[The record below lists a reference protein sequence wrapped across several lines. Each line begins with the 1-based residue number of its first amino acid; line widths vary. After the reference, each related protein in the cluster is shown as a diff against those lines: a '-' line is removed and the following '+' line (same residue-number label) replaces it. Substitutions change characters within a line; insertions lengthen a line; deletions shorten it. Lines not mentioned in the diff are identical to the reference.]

1 MELIAVTQQV
11 VNNHEVELPTIS
23 NNNRFIE
30 ANTQEVS
37 LNHLRKDCTIP
48 VFAKDNETTIPHFE
62 FIDAVS
68 SVAQELFSEGTIMM
82 PNIRTSHIIKGR
94 IPSAIGKPA
103 KELLEHEK
111 TIYYERMAF
120 MVEIPEVYTVINNQ
134 KLNLSV
140 GGVRSYSEQNLFS
153 KKSIEKFKIFIGYK
167 NMVCCN
173 LCIATDGLKDD
184 LRVSSINELKSKT
197 LELFESY
204 NQEMH
209 VDQMSQLQDFTINQ
223 EQFAHLV
230 GKMKLYNHLENTQ
243 KEGLFDLKITDSQIT
258 TIIKNYVDDD
268 NFRADNKGYI
278 NLWNLYN
285 LFTESAKSNYIDNFL
300 SRNCNTFEFVNH
312 LSKSLKNHED
322 NYFLQKSEIFYSP
335 AQLNDY

>member
-1 MELIAVTQQV
+1 MELTAVNQQV
-11 VNNHEVELPTIS
+11 VSNQEIESSIS

-37 LNHLRKDCTIP
+37 LSHLKKDCIIP
-48 VFAKDNETTIPHFE
+48 VFAKDNESTIPHFE
-62 FIDAVS
+62 FIDAVRS
-68 SVAQELFSEGTIMM
+68 TAEQLFPEGTVMM
-82 PNIRTSHIIKGR
+82 PAIRTSHIIKGR

-120 MVEIPEVYTVINNQ
+120 MVEIPHIYTYVNNQ
-134 KLNLSV
+134 KLHLTV

-153 KKSIEKFKIFIGYK
+153 RKNIEKFKIFIGFK

-184 LRVSSINELKSKT
+184 LRVSSIDELKLKSS
-197 LELFESY
+197 ELFSNY
-204 NQEMH
+204 NQQEH
-209 VDQMSQLQDFTINQ
+209 IDALRELRDYTINQ

-230 GKMKLYNHLENTQ
+230 GKMKLYNHLTKTEKQ
-243 KEGLFDLKITDSQIT
+243 GLFDLKTTDSQIN
-258 TIIKNYVDDD
+258 TIIKNYMEDD
-268 NFRADNKGYI
+268 NFRSDAEGYI

-285 LFTESAKSNYIDNFL
+285 LFTESTKSNYIDNFL
-300 SRNCNTFEFVNH
+300 NRNCNTYEFVNH
-312 LSKSLKNHED
+312 LGKYIKNNET
-322 NYFLQKSEIFYSP
+322 NYFLQNY
-335 AQLNDY
+335 DVVH

>member
-120 MVEIPEVYTVINNQ
+120 MVEIPEVCTVINNQ

-153 KKSIEKFKIFIGYK
+153 KKS
-167 NMVCCN
+167 
-173 LCIATDGLKDD
+173 
-184 LRVSSINELKSKT
+184 
-197 LELFESY
+197 
-204 NQEMH
+204 
-209 VDQMSQLQDFTINQ
+209 
-223 EQFAHLV
+223 
-230 GKMKLYNHLENTQ
+230 
-243 KEGLFDLKITDSQIT
+243 
-258 TIIKNYVDDD
+258 
-268 NFRADNKGYI
+268 
-278 NLWNLYN
+278 
-285 LFTESAKSNYIDNFL
+285 
-300 SRNCNTFEFVNH
+300 
-312 LSKSLKNHED
+312 
-322 NYFLQKSEIFYSP
+322 
-335 AQLNDY
+335 

>member
-1 MELIAVTQQV
+1 MELTTATQQV
-11 VNNHEVELPTIS
+11 VEIVSNHEIVSSIS

-37 LNHLRKDCTIP
+37 LSHLRQDCVIP
-48 VFAKDNETTIPHFE
+48 VFAKDNESTIPHFE
-62 FIDAVS
+62 FISAVR
-68 SVAQELFSEGTIMM
+68 SVTQELFPEGTVMM
-82 PNIRTSHIIKGR
+82 PNIRTSHVIKGR

-120 MVEIPEVYTVINNQ
+120 MMEIPHVHAYINNQ
-134 KLNLSV
+134 KLNLTV

-153 KKSIEKFKIFIGYK
+153 KKSIEKFKIFIGFK

-184 LRVSSINELKSKT
+184 LRVSSVEELKSKT
-197 LELFESY
+197 HDLFLNY
-204 NQEMH
+204 KQEEHIDAMR
-209 VDQMSQLQDFTINQ
+209 QLQDYTINQ

-230 GKMKLYNHLENTQ
+230 GKMKLYNHLDNNQ
-243 KEGLFDLKITDSQIT
+243 KQGLFDLRTTDSQIN
-258 TIIKNYVDDD
+258 TIIKNYVDDN
-268 NFRADNKGYI
+268 NFRADSNGYI

-285 LFTESAKSNYIDNFL
+285 LFTESSKSNYIDNFL
-300 SRNCNTFEFVNH
+300 SRNCNTYEFVNH
-312 LSKSLKNHED
+312 LGESIKNHEE
-322 NYFLQKSEIFYSP
+322 NYFLHKNEIV
-335 AQLNDY
+335 